1 MKKAGIILLI
11 LLVGFSTV
19 WAAGTQET
27 KAVPRTE
34 INVFYYKDTV
44 VDGMNALASA
54 FMAENPTIAVKN
66 EMLTTEFN
74 TVLSS
79 RYAAGQL
86 PELWAA
92 QPGETALKPY
102 IDAKAIQKVND
113 VKVLQELSDDFKR
126 SITFSD
132 GNIYVIPLL
141 STARGIIYNKELF
154 KKVGFDEFPN
164 TLDGLKEACRRLKAQ
179 GIIPFA
185 VSGAEGWAVGS
196 LPYQVGH
203 EIFASADF
211 FERMNAGTAS
221 HTEVREVFN
230 FIDVFRDNAQ
240 PRFMD
245 TDFMGSVSLYAQ
257 ERAAMIFQGPWA
269 ADAMMDLAPEVV
281 AKSAMAG
288 APYTNDPDRNLLYI
302 DYDMYFAV
310 SSKADLAAVDAYFD
324 FIVNG
329 NGRKIFS
336 EQVKSLNPYGI
347 PFKTHAV
354 NQSILDLSAKGLTI
368 GDLQYANA
376 PDGWWQNQGVAMQEY
391 LGGQITKDQM
401 LAKLDR
407 DWAAAI
413 R

>member
-1 MKKAGIILLI
+1 MKKAGIILLV

-27 KAVPRTE
+27 KAVPQTE

-240 PRFMD
+240 PQI
-245 TDFMGSVSLYAQ
+245 G
-257 ERAAMIFQGPWA
+257 RAH
-269 ADAMMDLAPEVV
+269 V
-281 AKSAMAG
+281 
-288 APYTNDPDRNLLYI
+288 
-302 DYDMYFAV
+302 
-310 SSKADLAAVDAYFD
+310 
-324 FIVNG
+324 
-329 NGRKIFS
+329 
-336 EQVKSLNPYGI
+336 
-347 PFKTHAV
+347 
-354 NQSILDLSAKGLTI
+354 
-368 GDLQYANA
+368 
-376 PDGWWQNQGVAMQEY
+376 
-391 LGGQITKDQM
+391 
-401 LAKLDR
+401 
-407 DWAAAI
+407 
-413 R
+413 